1 MNLQT
6 ALKEIEQN
14 LQKPQGL
21 DYMDATDYLEY
32 ASIKTVQ
39 RYDNEKANEL
49 INDLEQLGIKA
60 QKMQFEENRPEGA
73 YRISIELHRSKFAS
87 IQEVFSDDEVEPYY
101 T

>member
-1 MNLQT
+1 MNLKI

-39 RYDNEKANEL
+39 RYDNDKANEL
-49 INDLEQLGIKA
+49 VNYLEDLGIKA
-60 QKMQFEENRPEGA
+60 QKMLFEENKPEGE
-73 YRISIELHRSKFAS
+73 YRISIELHRSKFGS
-87 IQEVFSDDEVEPYY
+87 ILEVFSEDEIEEYY